1 MFLFFYRKYAA
12 FAGWSAVVLIF
23 LSAFLMQASRNG
35 NDLWLTY
42 WVDTSTGANNTRF
55 YLVRVLST
63 MWTWTIV
70 ISMLNLVFS
79 CSQRN
84 IFSTFMLIQKL
95 ACADYPCYVWHHQFS
110 FHFGKGI
117 FFCIRWPPCSNPY
130 SCISSWKYHQCTNLF
145 LWPKSQ
151 WSDPKQVWYLI
162 HQITSSL
169 LVSFERLKRPMA
181 FDALRT
187 FRLSSDLYTVDDSLP
202 FILNIFVANFFS
214 LLGTLVVLSY
224 SQVNYVNNSL
234 GPALYSCTS
243 EKKLNHISCISWMF
257 GLQVSFLLILLPL
270 WLIYRKL
277 QVPISLIYF
286 CIDA

>member
-1 MFLFFYRKYAA
+1 
-12 FAGWSAVVLIF
+12 
-23 LSAFLMQASRNG
+23 
-35 NDLWLTY
+35 
-42 WVDTSTGANNTRF
+42 
-55 YLVRVLST
+55 

-169 LVSFERLKRPMA
+169 LVKLRKVETPHGLWRFTNFQIIVRPLHRWWFSSFHPQYICGQLLQLTRH
-181 FDALRT
+181 
-187 FRLSSDLYTVDDSLP
+187 SGC
-202 FILNIFVANFFS
+202 FVLFT
-214 LLGTLVVLSY
+214 G
-224 SQVNYVNNSL
+224 
-234 GPALYSCTS
+234 
-243 EKKLNHISCISWMF
+243 KLCK
-257 GLQVSFLLILLPL
+257 Q
-270 WLIYRKL
+270 
-277 QVPISLIYF
+277 
-286 CIDA
+286 